1 MCELFN
7 VDKVKAHILL
17 TELKSNQKNTSKM
30 FSEQETRIWLLT
42 KRSNR
47 LCKFGY
53 SDMTLIVGLT
63 IKFIDTDRTLKNL
76 LLVCRDFND
85 VLKTAVLKQSLLRA
99 DQHRINEKRRYL
111 WL

>member
-1 MCELFN
+1 
-7 VDKVKAHILL
+7 
-17 TELKSNQKNTSKM
+17 M
-30 FSEQETRIWLLT
+30 FSEMETRIWLLT
-42 KRSNR
+42 TRSNR

-85 VLKTAVLKQSLLRA
+85 VLK
-99 DQHRINEKRRYL
+99 
-111 WL
+111 

>member
-1 MCELFN
+1 
-7 VDKVKAHILL
+7 
-17 TELKSNQKNTSKM
+17 M
-30 FSEQETRIWLLT
+30 FSEMETRIWLLT

-76 LLVCRDFND
+76 LLVCHDFND
-85 VLKTAVLKQSLLRA
+85 VLK
-99 DQHRINEKRRYL
+99 
-111 WL
+111 